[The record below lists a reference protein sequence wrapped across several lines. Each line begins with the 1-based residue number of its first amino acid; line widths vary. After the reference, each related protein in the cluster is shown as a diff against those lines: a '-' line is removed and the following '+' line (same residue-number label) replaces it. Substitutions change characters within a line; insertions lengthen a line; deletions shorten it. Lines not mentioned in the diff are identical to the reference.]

1 MQRHRH
7 LLRFLLSGCMIAIAL
22 SLGYVLFGSWDSGW
36 SPSPVWA
43 RILFFPGV
51 AAGHFCWGS
60 FPYSD
65 HLELFSRVV
74 GIATMGLVGGII
86 GWVLHVLIRSRQN
99 RKTDDETGSA

>member
-1 MQRHRH
+1 
-7 LLRFLLSGCMIAIAL
+7 MIAIAL

-36 SPSPVWA
+36 SPSPLWA

-51 AAGHFCWGS
+51 AAGHLCWTS
-60 FPYSD
+60 F
-65 HLELFSRVV
+65 HLDTISRVV

-99 RKTDDETGSA
+99 RQTDNETGSD